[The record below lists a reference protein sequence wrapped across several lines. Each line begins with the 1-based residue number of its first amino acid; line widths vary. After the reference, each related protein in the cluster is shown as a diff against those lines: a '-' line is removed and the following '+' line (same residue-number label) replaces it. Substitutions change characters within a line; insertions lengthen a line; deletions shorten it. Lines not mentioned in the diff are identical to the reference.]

1 MFKSNLAMSSFPS
14 NRVVVLVDMDC
25 FYVQVEQRRDSSLK
39 GKPCA
44 VVQYNQWK
52 GGGIIAVSYEARD
65 EGVTRNMRGDDA
77 KAKCPEII
85 LCKVP
90 MANGKADLTRYRD
103 AGAEVIQV
111 LLQFGG
117 VVERA
122 SVDEAYI
129 DLTSVVDA
137 SMKEKRILPDLEQMG
152 NTYVVGYPK
161 DSCDD
166 TTNARESGLSAYRD
180 SANSD
185 PDAERLLVAAAIVE
199 KMRLAIYQQ
208 TSFRCSAG
216 ISHNKML
223 SKLSCG
229 INKPNKQTILPFNM
243 VAGLFQTIKIGKIRN
258 LGGKLGKEIMF
269 RFGVE
274 KIGHLTNQTKQHLVD
289 GFGEKTGLWLYE
301 VCHGID
307 HEPVKERHV
316 AQSVGCS
323 KNFTGNDA
331 LGSRNK
337 VKHWVRCL
345 TTELVERL
353 NKDKQMNNR
362 VSHALT
368 IHIGIKKPISRTCP
382 ISRYDVDD
390 ITMRCLAT
398 LETLNTNQDK
408 ESDTWSPKITNI
420 GISAKNFQSIGKSSE
435 SSCNVATMLA
445 SAKAIKPANKIPE
458 KTKEISTKKKR
469 NSLDTFL
476 VSPSKSAV
484 QQQDPMSEENNL
496 AKKFMFSTSSAS
508 NCGNQTE
515 SGVSKKKSFF
525 AHLENKSG
533 DGASCKIEAAYLDSK
548 QNRSTGQLTLQEAV
562 KQNNKSSQR
571 INGLPA
577 LSQHTYDMKKVDMN
591 IFNSLPQFLQE
602 EIRAGSKP
610 STSESPSKKIK
621 LAQSQPTSGQ
631 KSITGFFGSGKP
643 QLSSVLV
650 QKSKPKS
657 DQKNLGIQTKGA
669 ENVPLGNATSVPM
682 GYFRARTQA
691 AAAIQDA
698 LKKQRLNTKLKPTST
713 HDLTTST
720 NKKQN
725 PTNSHKFFEP
735 QKRATPKANGSLW
748 SSFVQEETYHCDRCS
763 TNVALTEIETHSN
776 FHALQDLNAN

>member
-1 MFKSNLAMSSFPS
+1 MSSFPS

-289 GFGEKTGLWLYE
+289 GFGEKTG
-301 VCHGID
+301 
-307 HEPVKERHV
+307 
-316 AQSVGCS
+316 
-323 KNFTGNDA
+323 
-331 LGSRNK
+331 
-337 VKHWVRCL
+337 
-345 TTELVERL
+345 
-353 NKDKQMNNR
+353 
-362 VSHALT
+362 
-368 IHIGIKKPISRTCP
+368 
-382 ISRYDVDD
+382 
-390 ITMRCLAT
+390 
-398 LETLNTNQDK
+398 
-408 ESDTWSPKITNI
+408 
-420 GISAKNFQSIGKSSE
+420 
-435 SSCNVATMLA
+435 
-445 SAKAIKPANKIPE
+445 
-458 KTKEISTKKKR
+458 
-469 NSLDTFL
+469 
-476 VSPSKSAV
+476 
-484 QQQDPMSEENNL
+484 
-496 AKKFMFSTSSAS
+496 
-508 NCGNQTE
+508 
-515 SGVSKKKSFF
+515 
-525 AHLENKSG
+525 
-533 DGASCKIEAAYLDSK
+533 
-548 QNRSTGQLTLQEAV
+548 
-562 KQNNKSSQR
+562 
-571 INGLPA
+571 
-577 LSQHTYDMKKVDMN
+577 
-591 IFNSLPQFLQE
+591 
-602 EIRAGSKP
+602 
-610 STSESPSKKIK
+610 
-621 LAQSQPTSGQ
+621 
-631 KSITGFFGSGKP
+631 
-643 QLSSVLV
+643 
-650 QKSKPKS
+650 
-657 DQKNLGIQTKGA
+657 
-669 ENVPLGNATSVPM
+669 
-682 GYFRARTQA
+682 
-691 AAAIQDA
+691 
-698 LKKQRLNTKLKPTST
+698 
-713 HDLTTST
+713 
-720 NKKQN
+720 
-725 PTNSHKFFEP
+725 
-735 QKRATPKANGSLW
+735 
-748 SSFVQEETYHCDRCS
+748 
-763 TNVALTEIETHSN
+763 
-776 FHALQDLNAN
+776 